1 MTDNRNPIR
10 RSLTGGLSLGLFSGL
25 FLVLPDLIK
34 FVLHEDRFSWLFA
47 IISLHLASGIMIGGI
62 VGIFT
67 GLTIIAGNKFTE
79 TRKDK
84 ELFIGKVFGL
94 VFMVLLI
101 FLLARIELADKWKLL
116 GVGGTIGLFYFSSS
130 HLVEFVSRLI
140 SGYRSGKLMMLVVIV
155 CLSVAF
161 VINWLGILY
170 FNNGLYWES
179 FSQIVALGGFFL
191 LNILIRILIRKKKGE
206 NRGLAFLATPKP
218 VAFILLLGAVF
229 AGIAKYKIKDM
240 DSRSLKSKNI
250 LASYIIFQGKDTRG
264 KIEKAISI
272 PETDK
277 IERFNLK
284 ADSSLI
290 IVTQDSGKTVNIPQA
305 ANYEQVVLPS
315 PHEQLILASFFTGDH
330 WGIRAVYYPHLHFQG
345 KTIPEFIKFER
356 NYNLYNFSPAYNAK
370 IPWLEAGSRFGFPLP
385 FPSAKKTKD
394 RFKLMFKSINYL
406 KKPYLV
412 WLHLKSEISKAQ
424 FTEFAERITINENGE
439 SPVIIYL
446 SWKGEKPR
454 FGRLQIKGKDIKPTN
469 CRKKLSLLPVLPGLL
484 QLGSRNRDQGSVKFP
499 DFNRISFWIANAHA
513 SKNFSPKRSVKSLFN
528 RVENNLKEKFTPAWY
543 LSSTG
548 KYQYKL
554 KKLEEIICRGFILP
568 QEKRRIDTMMKKDI
582 GHPQVDTYLQIAD
595 SLLRKENLPL
605 PLIEYYLDQI
615 ENMVKFV
622 LGRRSVLTT
631 KIKSNSFLFNWL
643 NCYLGVKCQGRQL
656 GKKCPGIIF
665 QFPAKNSF

>member
-47 IISLHLASGIMIGGI
+47 IISIHLAGGIMIGGI

-67 GLTIIAGNKFTE
+67 GLTIAAGNKFTE

-84 ELFIGKVFGL
+84 ELFIGKIFGL

-101 FLLARIELADKWKLL
+101 FLLARVELADKWKLL

-140 SGYRSGKLMMLVVIV
+140 SGYRSKTSLMLVVLI

-161 VINWLGILY
+161 AMNWLGILY
-170 FNNGLYWES
+170 FNNGFYWEG
-179 FSQIVALGGFFL
+179 FSQIIALGGFFL

-206 NRGLAFLATPKP
+206 NRGLSFLATPKP

-250 LASYIIFQGKDTRG
+250 LASYIIFQSKDTQG
-264 KIEKAISI
+264 KIEKTISI
-272 PETDK
+272 PENDK

-290 IVTQDSGKTVNIPQA
+290 IITQSAGKVADIPAA

-315 PHEQLILASFFTGDH
+315 PHEQLILASFFTGNH

-345 KTIPEFIKFER
+345 KTVPEIIKFER
-356 NYNLYNFSPAYNAK
+356 NYNLYNFSPAFSSKN
-370 IPWLEAGSRFGFPLP
+370 PWLAAGSRFGFPLP
-385 FPSAKKTKD
+385 FPLAKKTRD
-394 RFKLMFKSINYL
+394 RFKLMFESLNYL
-406 KKPYLV
+406 KRPYLV
-412 WLHLKSEISKAQ
+412 WLHLKSKVSQAQ
-424 FTEFAERITINENGE
+424 FTEFAERITVAQNGK
-439 SPVIIYL
+439 SPVIVYL
-446 SWKGEKPR
+446 SWKGEKPH
-454 FGRLQIKGKDIKPTN
+454 FARLQIKGKDIEQIN
-469 CRKKLSLLPVLPGLL
+469 CRKKMSLLTVLPGLL
-484 QLGSRNRDQGSVKFP
+484 KLGSRNRDQGAVKFP
-499 DFNRISFWIANAHA
+499 DFNRIPFWIANAHA
-513 SKNFSPKRSVKSLFN
+513 SKKFAANRSVKSLFN
-528 RVENNLKEKFTPAWY
+528 RVKNNLKGKFTPAWY

-554 KKLEEIICRGFILP
+554 KKLEEIICRGFLLP
-568 QEKRRIDTMMKKDI
+568 QEKRRVDTMLKKKI
-582 GHPQVDTYLQIAD
+582 NHPQVDTYLQIANSFSGND
-595 SLLRKENLPL
+595 NLPL
-605 PLIEYYLDQI
+605 QVIEYYFDQI
-615 ENMVKFV
+615 ENVVKSS
-622 LGRRSVLTT
+622 LGKESVSTA
-631 KIKSNSFLFNWL
+631 KIKTNSFLFNWL
-643 NCYLGVKCQGRQL
+643 NCHLGVKCQGRQL
-656 GKKCPGIIF
+656 EKKCPGIVF
-665 QFPAKNSF
+665 QFPSKTSF